1 VEFAGDEAL
10 GETGIEI
17 MDESEV
23 EGYLARLVRSSRLI
37 TRGNHVPE
45 QGKIYGEVERVSG
58 KMEG

>member
-10 GETGIEI
+10 GETGIE

-23 EGYLARLVRSSRLI
+23 EEYLARLVRSSHLI